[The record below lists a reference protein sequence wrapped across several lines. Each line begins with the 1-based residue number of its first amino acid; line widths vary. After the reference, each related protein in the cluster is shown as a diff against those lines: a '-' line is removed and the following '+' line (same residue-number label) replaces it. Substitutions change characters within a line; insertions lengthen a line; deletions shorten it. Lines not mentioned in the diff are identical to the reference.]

1 VDQHQVATVY
11 KWTRQNLSLSLP
23 PSVPLYIY
31 VYTPGHTNTN
41 KSVLS
46 KEVSK
51 SNFRQYGQMKSRD
64 GKNQKRREEKR
75 RSRKC
80 GVWSTFRS

>member
-1 VDQHQVATVY
+1 
-11 KWTRQNLSLSLP
+11 
-23 PSVPLYIY
+23 

-75 RSRKC
+75 REEVESVASGALFEVEMSKK
-80 GVWSTFRS
+80 WTPL